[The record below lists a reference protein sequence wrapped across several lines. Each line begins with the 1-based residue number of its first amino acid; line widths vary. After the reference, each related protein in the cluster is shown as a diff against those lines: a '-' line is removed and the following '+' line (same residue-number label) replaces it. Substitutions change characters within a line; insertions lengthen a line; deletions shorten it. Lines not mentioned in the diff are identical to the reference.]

1 MASLNSVTLQNLIT
15 NAQSLSDML
24 NSNFVSQAEWT
35 VWANKGYSKLYD
47 LLISSYGVNYHFALP
62 IQFLT
67 SSGQMFYPLPDGVTQ
82 YYYTPGLNGSPAQTA
97 YLAPAFYKLLG
108 ADIAYS
114 GGLGVDPNQFITM
127 YPFQFGDRNRSNGV
141 LGVASRGLMRGNDY
155 RYRLQGH
162 STFYITPK
170 VNQSFVIQVWY
181 AKRLTPLVNLTDT
194 VEGVSGWEEII
205 ELDMAIKALVK
216 EESDPSALI
225 AARNETVQRITNLA
239 ATVDASAPESV
250 RDVYGPMS
258 GNSSGGAGMGGD
270 FGMGMFGIYG

>member
-1 MASLNSVTLQNLIT
+1 MASLNAVTLQQLIT

-24 NSNFVSQAEWT
+24 NSNFVSQAEWI

-47 LLISSYGVNYHFALP
+47 LLISCYGVNWKFAQP

-67 SSGQMFYPLPDGVTQ
+67 SPGQMFYQLPDGVSL
-82 YYYTPGLNGSPAQTA
+82 YYYTPGLDGTPVNANF
-97 YLAPAFYKLLG
+97 LAPAFYKLCG

-141 LGVASRGLMRGNDY
+141 LGVASRGITRGNDY
-155 RYRLQGH
+155 RYRLQGQ
-162 STFYITPK
+162 STFWLTPK
-170 VNQSFVIQVWY
+170 VNQSFVVQVWY
-181 AKRLTPLVNLTDT
+181 APRLVPLVALTDV

-225 AARNETVQRITNLA
+225 AARNETVQRVVNLA
-239 ATVDASAPESV
+239 ATVDVGAPESV

-258 GNSSGGAGMGGD
+258 GNSSGGMGGD